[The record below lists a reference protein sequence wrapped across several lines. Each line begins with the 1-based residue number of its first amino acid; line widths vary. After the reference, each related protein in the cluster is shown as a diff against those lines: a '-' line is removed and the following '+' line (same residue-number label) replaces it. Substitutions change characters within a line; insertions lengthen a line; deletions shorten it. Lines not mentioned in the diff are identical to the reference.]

1 MNNQGTTG
9 GASGGKDDFLDKGKL
24 LAPHSPLHF
33 PFPSTFPAR
42 LAAAQKKFGGAKF
55 GDPNKTKATNEKIT
69 DKARGMFEKSTGMK
83 VPKWLSN

>member
-9 GASGGKDDFLDKGKL
+9 GASGGKDDLLDKGKL
-24 LAPHSPLHF
+24 LAPHSPL
-33 PFPSTFPAR
+33 R